1 MSERFTRRRTHYV
14 AVACALAAA
23 LLASGAFA
31 QYSARWRVQL
41 GDEAKSEGSLIFNVE
56 QQAGSTL
63 QVFVEIAGGSPR
75 NVIAAAIRD
84 AFREQL
90 PEEAFEIEVDDR
102 DNVLLRKKGD
112 APEFDVTLLRST
124 VTALRVKLDRR

>member
-75 NVIAAAIRD
+75 NVMAAAIRD

-90 PEEAFEIEVDDR
+90 PQEAFEIEVDDR
-102 DNVLLRKKGD
+102 DSVLLRKKGD
-112 APEFDVTLLRST
+112 AAEFDVTLLRST
-124 VTALRVKLDRR
+124 VTGLRVKLDRR